1 MTGVKRIVIADDDDD
16 IRGLMVIAAN
26 RAGVEIV
33 AAVDNGRAA
42 LDAVSEGGIDLA
54 VLDISMPGLNGVEVA
69 DAIRGDDATKDTL
82 ILMVSASV
90 QLHGGGD
97 HQNQR
102 VLRRVVAADRIGDL
116 DAVQPRHRDVE
127 HGQVDPALAD
137 GVERRASVVDGRDDL
152 HARPVGGDHHQTAD
166 VVVVVRDHDALDAGH
181 EKNTPRTTTTA
192 AITRRAM
199 PP

>member
-90 QLHGGGD
+90 QLLTDHG
-97 HQNQR
+97 
-102 VLRRVVAADRIGDL
+102 VVADRSDSFIIKPFSPRMLSERIRSMLGL
-116 DAVQPRHRDVE
+116 VEAV
-127 HGQVDPALAD
+127 
-137 GVERRASVVDGRDDL
+137 
-152 HARPVGGDHHQTAD
+152 
-166 VVVVVRDHDALDAGH
+166 
-181 EKNTPRTTTTA
+181 
-192 AITRRAM
+192 
-199 PP
+199 